1 MILFSFINN
10 RIIIN
15 IILLVLTISC
25 TNQKDNVE
33 NISPENLSNEVI
45 LDIPTDLSIK
55 NILIYPNQFD
65 KNSIYIDA
73 EISSHEGGE
82 GEVQIALI
90 NDGKLVASNP
100 INIKPNKGI
109 YSQSFLISG
118 DINYDKIFEISI
130 SALKGEKD
138 ISNNRHSFK
147 SSLKIEKPKIA
158 ILSGK
163 LNFNTPHII
172 NNLNADFDHFYP
184 HPIDGNFDIT
194 DFWFTNYDIILL
206 DNFPTKPVSDKWL
219 NLFLKKIISEKSS
232 LLMNS
237 RLSQDVKVIKD
248 FFPIFNIK
256 YGEDIDLNDFNDFS
270 RNQNGSFKSSFI
282 AINDIFNI
290 SKNYI
295 SELNEIIDWILLD
308 TDIQYSFYVAN
319 KDNTINEPI
328 FIYGY
333 SNLVDS
339 EVKNLQAEVVM
350 NEEVVSTIK
359 LLYNPVSG
367 YYFSQF
373 EPSILGSYV
382 FNIQDSK
389 KLIDTINVNI
399 YD

>member
-1 MILFSFINN
+1 MKYYNFFIASLIFFITLVSCSKNKEST
-10 RIIIN
+10 II
-15 IILLVLTISC
+15 
-25 TNQKDNVE
+25 E
-33 NISPENLSNEVI
+33 NNLSISVNESI
-45 LDIPTDLSIK
+45 IDEPLDLSIK

-65 KNSIYIDA
+65 KNSIYIDV
-73 EISSHEGGE
+73 EILSINGGN
-82 GEVQIALI
+82 GKVQIALL
-90 NDGKLVASNP
+90 NDKTLVASNP
-100 INIKPNKGI
+100 ITV
-109 YSQSFLISG
+109 YSNEQNYFQSFLI
-118 DINYDKIFEISI
+118 DREVDYEKNFEIGI
-130 SALKGEKD
+130 SALNGETN
-138 ISNNRHSFK
+138 ISNNKHIFK

-158 ILSGK
+158 ILSGQ

-184 HPIDGNFDIT
+184 NPIDGNLDIT

-219 NLFLKKIISEKSS
+219 NLFLKKIIADNSS
-232 LLMNS
+232 LVMNS
-237 RLSQDVKVIKD
+237 RLSQDVKVLKD

-256 YGEDIDLNDFNDFS
+256 YNEIIDLNDFNDFS

-282 AINDIFNI
+282 AINDMFNI

-295 SELNEIIDWILLD
+295 SKLNKIIDWILLD

-319 KDNTINEPI
+319 KDNKINEPI

-339 EVKNLQAEVVM
+339 ELKNLHAEVLM
-350 NEEVVSTIK
+350 NEKVVTTIK
-359 LLYNPVSG
+359 LLYNPISG

-373 EPSILGSYV
+373 EPDILGSYV
-382 FNIQDSK
+382 FNIQDNK

>member
-1 MILFSFINN
+1 MKYYNFMAKLIFFTTL
-10 RIIIN
+10 
-15 IILLVLTISC
+15 ISC
-25 TNQKDNVE
+25 SNSGASNIKE
-33 NISPENLSNEVI
+33 NNLSESI
-45 LDIPTDLSIK
+45 KEPIIDELKDLSIK
-55 NILIYPNQFD
+55 NIIIYPNQFD
-65 KNSIYIDA
+65 KNSIYIDV
-73 EISSHEGGE
+73 EILSINGGD
-82 GEVQIALI
+82 GEVQIVLL
-90 NDGKLVASNP
+90 NDKKLVASNP
-100 INIKPNKGI
+100 IKVFSNEQN
-109 YSQSFLISG
+109 YFQSFLIDG
-118 DINYDKIFEISI
+118 EVDYEKNFEIGI
-130 SALKGEKD
+130 SALNGESN
-138 ISNNRHSFK
+138 ISNNKHIFK

-184 HPIDGNFDIT
+184 NPIDGNLDIT
-194 DFWFTNYDIILL
+194 DFWFTDYDIILL
-206 DNFPTKPVSDKWL
+206 DNFPNKPVSNKWL

-232 LLMNS
+232 LVMTS
-237 RLSQDVKVIKD
+237 RLSQDIKVIKD
-248 FFPIFNIK
+248 FFPIFNIQ
-256 YGEDIDLNDFNDFS
+256 YNEDIDLNDFNDFS

-290 SKNYI
+290 SKNYL

-319 KDNTINEPI
+319 KENKINEPI

-339 EVKNLQAEVVM
+339 EVKNIQAEVVM

-359 LLYNPVSG
+359 LLYNPISG

-373 EPSILGSYV
+373 EPSLLGSYV

>member
-1 MILFSFINN
+1 MRYHYFLIIYFIFLINVVSCAKNEESDTIENN
-10 RIIIN
+10 SNQSISESIIDKPI
-15 IILLVLTISC
+15 
-25 TNQKDNVE
+25 
-33 NISPENLSNEVI
+33 
-45 LDIPTDLSIK
+45 DLSIK

-65 KNSIYIDA
+65 KNSIYIDV
-73 EISSHEGGE
+73 EILSINGGY
-82 GEVQIALI
+82 GEVQIALL
-90 NDGKLVASNP
+90 NDKTLVASNP
-100 INIKPNKGI
+100 IIISSNEQN
-109 YSQSFLISG
+109 YFQSFLIDG
-118 DINYDKIFEISI
+118 EVDYEKNFEIGI
-130 SALKGEKD
+130 SALIGETN
-138 ISNNRHSFK
+138 ISNNKHIFK

-184 HPIDGNFDIT
+184 NPIDGNLDIT

-206 DNFPTKPVSDKWL
+206 DNFPTKPVSNKWL

-232 LLMNS
+232 LVMNS
-237 RLSQDVKVIKD
+237 RLSQDIEVIKD
-248 FFPIFNIK
+248 FFPIFNIQ
-256 YGEDIDLNDFNDFS
+256 YNEDIDLNDFNDFS
-270 RNQNGSFKSSFI
+270 RNQNGLFKSSFI
-282 AINDIFNI
+282 AINDMFNI

-319 KDNTINEPI
+319 KENKINEPI

-339 EVKNLQAEVVM
+339 EVKNIQAEVVM

-359 LLYNPVSG
+359 LLYNPISG
-367 YYFSQF
+367 YYFSKF
-373 EPSILGSYV
+373 EPNLLGSYV

>member
-1 MILFSFINN
+1 MRYHYFLIIYFIF
-10 RIIIN
+10 IIN
-15 IILLVLTISC
+15 VVSCAKNEESDTIENNSNQSVSESIIDKPI
-25 TNQKDNVE
+25 
-33 NISPENLSNEVI
+33 
-45 LDIPTDLSIK
+45 DLSIK

-65 KNSIYIDA
+65 KNSIYIDV
-73 EISSHEGGE
+73 EILSINGGY
-82 GEVQIALI
+82 GEVQIALL
-90 NDGKLVASNP
+90 NDKTLVASNP
-100 INIKPNKGI
+100 IIISSNEQN
-109 YSQSFLISG
+109 YFQSFLIDG
-118 DINYDKIFEISI
+118 EVDYEKNFEIGI
-130 SALKGEKD
+130 SALIGETN
-138 ISNNRHSFK
+138 ISNNKHIFK

-184 HPIDGNFDIT
+184 NPIDGNLDIT

-206 DNFPTKPVSDKWL
+206 DNFPTKPVSNKWL

-232 LLMNS
+232 LVMNS
-237 RLSQDVKVIKD
+237 RLSQNIEVIKD
-248 FFPIFNIK
+248 FLPIFNIQ
-256 YGEDIDLNDFNDFS
+256 YNEDIDLNDFNDFS
-270 RNQNGSFKSSFI
+270 RNQNGLFKSSFI
-282 AINDIFNI
+282 AINDMFNI

-308 TDIQYSFYVAN
+308 TDIQYSFYFAN
-319 KDNTINEPI
+319 KENKINEPI

-339 EVKNLQAEVVM
+339 EVKNIQADVVM

-359 LLYNPVSG
+359 LLYNPISG

-373 EPSILGSYV
+373 EPNLLGSYV
-382 FNIQDSK
+382 FNIQHSN

>member
-1 MILFSFINN
+1 MRYHYFLIIYFIFLINVVSCAKNEESDTIENN
-10 RIIIN
+10 SNQSISESIIDKPI
-15 IILLVLTISC
+15 
-25 TNQKDNVE
+25 
-33 NISPENLSNEVI
+33 
-45 LDIPTDLSIK
+45 DLSIK

-65 KNSIYIDA
+65 KNSIYIDV
-73 EISSHEGGE
+73 EILSINGGY
-82 GEVQIALI
+82 GEVQIALL
-90 NDGKLVASNP
+90 NDKTLVASNP
-100 INIKPNKGI
+100 IIISSNEQN
-109 YSQSFLISG
+109 YFQSFLIDG
-118 DINYDKIFEISI
+118 EVDYEKNFEIGI
-130 SALKGEKD
+130 SALIGETN
-138 ISNNRHSFK
+138 ISNNKHIFK

-184 HPIDGNFDIT
+184 NPIDGNLDIT

-206 DNFPTKPVSDKWL
+206 DNFPTKPVSNKWL

-232 LLMNS
+232 LVMNS
-237 RLSQDVKVIKD
+237 RLSQDIEVIKD
-248 FFPIFNIK
+248 FFPIFNIQ
-256 YGEDIDLNDFNDFS
+256 YNEDLDLNDFNDFS
-270 RNQNGSFKSSFI
+270 RNQNGLFKSSFI
-282 AINDIFNI
+282 AINDMFNI

-319 KDNTINEPI
+319 KENKINEPI

-339 EVKNLQAEVVM
+339 EVKNIQAEVVM

-359 LLYNPVSG
+359 LLYNPISG
-367 YYFSQF
+367 YYFSKF
-373 EPSILGSYV
+373 EPSLLGSYV